1 MNHPLVRAVMV
12 WLLLIGVETVHGILR
27 PIFLAPLVG
36 DLSARGITVF
46 TGSLLILIVAGLTV
60 RWIRASGKR
69 QLLLVGL
76 IWVILT
82 MLFEVA
88 LGRWVL
94 DLPWERIY
102 EDYDLRNGGF
112 LGLGMLFM
120 FFSPLLASQFR
131 KR

>member
-1 MNHPLVRAVMV
+1 MNHPLVRAVIV
-12 WLLLIGVETVHGILR
+12 WLLIIGAETVHGILR
-27 PIFLAPLVG
+27 TIFLAPLVG
-36 DLSARGITVF
+36 DFPSRRIAVF
-46 TGSLLILIVAGLTV
+46 TGSLLIFVVAGLSV
-60 RWIRASGKR
+60 CWIRANGKR

-76 IWVILT
+76 IWVVLT
-82 MLFEVA
+82 MLFELA

-120 FFSPLLASQFR
+120 FVSPLLASQLK